1 MRNATAQREAVRLAK
16 ERLGETT
23 SEEMADYIRETFGL
37 TIRPF
42 IVSVLL
48 GTLREREEL
57 ERTNKA
63 VRQRLEAWK
72 GENPEEA
79 RKLAATARRK
89 EAARRKAKAAQEGR
103 ADASAPPAPE
113 TGGGAATA
121 ALPGMATPSDLRP

>member
-1 MRNATAQREAVRLAK
+1 MRNAAAQREAVRLAK
-16 ERLGETT
+16 ERLGEAT

-57 ERTNKA
+57 ERTNQA
-63 VRQRLEAWK
+63 VRERLEAWK
-72 GENPEEA
+72 TENPEEA
-79 RKLAATARRK
+79 RKLAAAARRK
-89 EAARRKAKAAQEGR
+89 ESARRKAKAAEEGS

-121 ALPGMATPSDLRP
+121 ALPGMATPSDLRS